1 MTLEQSL
8 KPLVF
13 GSFERVSF
21 PNLNIDTVV
30 AKVDTGADSGAVH
43 CAFIEVVKRESDGKD
58 ILRYIPMHS
67 HNTMIETEHFIKAK
81 VRGST
86 GHLLP
91 RFIIETTIVID
102 GKEYSIRIGLSD
114 RTDMKTDV
122 LIGRRFLSEN
132 NILVDVR
139 INQDLSKDEGGER

>member
-8 KPLVF
+8 QPIVF
-13 GSFERVSF
+13 GSFEHVSF
-21 PNLNIDTVV
+21 PSLNIDTVI

-43 CAFIEVVKRESDGKD
+43 CTFIEVTKRESDGKD
-58 ILRYIPMHS
+58 ILRYIPMHN
-67 HNTMIETEHFIKAK
+67 HNKMIETEHFVKAK

-86 GHLLP
+86 GHRLP

-102 GKEYSIRIGLSD
+102 SKEYSIRIGLSD

-139 INQDLSKDEGGER
+139 INQDLKKEEGVE

>member
-1 MTLEQSL
+1 MTNTTAN
-8 KPLVF
+8 PVIF
-13 GSFERVSF
+13 GAFEHVSF
-21 PNLNIDTVV
+21 PDLNIDDVV

-43 CAFIEVVKRESDGKD
+43 CASIELITRRSDGKTV
-58 ILRYIPMHS
+58 LRYVPMHN
-67 HNTMIETEHFIKAK
+67 HNKAIETEDFIKAN

-86 GHLLP
+86 GHRLP
-91 RFIIETTIVID
+91 RFIIETNIVIK
-102 GKEYSIRIGLSD
+102 GEKYKIRIGLSD

-139 INQDLSKDEGGER
+139 INQDLKNNEGGTR

>member
-1 MTLEQSL
+1 MTLAHDSQNM
-8 KPLVF
+8 VF
-13 GSFERVSF
+13 GAFEYVSF
-21 PNLNIDTVV
+21 PELNIERVL

-43 CAFIEVVKRESDGKD
+43 CTFIEVVKRESDGKEV
-58 ILRYIPMHS
+58 LRYIPMHS
-67 HNTMIETEHFIKAK
+67 HNTMIETEHFVKAK

-86 GHLLP
+86 GHRLP

-139 INQDLSKDEGGER
+139 INQDLMNEEGAE